1 VGVILGTNKQPI
13 MRIKKE
19 IEWVFGE
26 LPETGAIKM
35 VTVEVVREN
44 RRYVAQAQ
52 WDGEKWR
59 VLDWS
64 GKRGDPLLS
73 DGEVPVAWGDVAP
86 CPKFPTEGQKVEFD
100 GVHICENQNADK
112 ARFQRLV
119 IAVEFIARNLS
130 IQIGNRFSEA
140 GIYERIELSRTT
152 RRLDTI
158 KGYIMEGEGA
168 GL

>member
-1 VGVILGTNKQPI
+1 

-44 RRYVAQAQ
+44 RRYVVQAQ

-64 GKRGDPLLS
+64 GKRGEPLLVT
-73 DGEVPVAWGDVAP
+73 GEVPVAWADVEP
-86 CPKFPTEGQKVEFD
+86 PERFPTEGQKVEFD
-100 GVHICENQNADK
+100 DLYRCDNPNADK
-112 ARFQRLV
+112 ARFRRLV
-119 IAVEFIARNLS
+119 KAVEFVAARLS
-130 IQIGNRFSEA
+130 QQIGQRFPDA
-140 GIYERIELSRTT
+140 DVYERQTLNATIK
-152 RRLDTI
+152 RLDTI
-158 KGYIMEGEGA
+158 RGYIMNGEEPE
-168 GL
+168 L

>member
-1 VGVILGTNKQPI
+1 

-19 IEWVFGE
+19 IEWVIGE

-44 RRYVAQAQ
+44 RRYVAQSQ

-86 CPKFPTEGQKVEFD
+86 CPKFPTEGQKVKFED
-100 GVHICENQNADK
+100 VHRCDNQNVDK
-112 ARFQRLV
+112 AKFGRLV
-119 IAVEFIARNLS
+119 IAVEFIARRLAN
-130 IQIGNRFSEA
+130 QIGSWC
-140 GIYERIELSRTT
+140 SRAHRTQSHSPKT
-152 RRLDTI
+152 ANDQGLHHGRR
-158 KGYIMEGEGA
+158 GV
-168 GL
+168 